1 MITVIGI
8 GPGGTQDYLFGKAQ
22 AAIQAADLI
31 IGSQRQ
37 LEIIPKNKKHKWII
51 ALLLIYLITSEQKT
65 TLILIYR

>member
-37 LEIIPKNKKHKWII
+37 LEIIPKTRSTK
-51 ALLLIYLITSEQKT
+51 LIYFPVN
-65 TLILIYR
+65 